1 MYRYVKIDGHKYAVA
16 SATYLRRWARMFS
29 ALINTVGIHLNF
41 IDRGPGIRIY
51 SLTLILNTWPSD
63 SLLYADGITET
74 LDQQRT
80 NLETSY
86 SLIAKSLEFIDPFG
100 NPPSAGKGV
109 FFTNLNEII
118 PAYSTVQHPY
128 VLMEVELTESTQ
140 IVG

>member
-1 MYRYVKIDGHKYAVA
+1 
-16 SATYLRRWARMFS
+16 MFS